1 MKADFQ
7 DVSDT
12 QKTLTVEIPS
22 DLVDAEIDRIAKG
35 YAREARLPGFRPGKA
50 PASVIKQRFREQ
62 IHHDV
67 MHGLIPK
74 AVEEALTSA
83 ASSRSTR
90 PISPMWP
97 STRGSR

>member
-1 MKADFQ
+1 MKADLV

-35 YAREARLPGFRPGKA
+35 YARQARLPGFRPGKA
-50 PASVIKQRFREQ
+50 PASVIKQRFRDQ

-67 MHGLIPK
+67 LHEIGR
-74 AVEEALTSA
+74 
-83 ASSRSTR
+83 ASCRER
-90 PISPMWP
+90 V
-97 STRGSR
+97 